1 MSKKKGKR
9 RSSTI
14 KKTPTHP
21 QGLFVSGRVVYFS
34 GAVLGVLLLVAF
46 VQTSSQRA
54 SLQFDSPTKVLGAA
68 GYVLGDDDN
77 SGGKKEEEKKEE
89 EKKENEEQ
97 KKVEEQQKEE
107 TKKADERQKK
117 ADKSSN
123 SIINSLNKGSRA
135 VTPTRSVKFKIQSE
149 GDKTETESET
159 SDGQKVKVK
168 TEDDGT
174 TKIEIEH
181 GELKI
186 KYKIV
191 DGQVV
196 KKVEDE
202 QGEEV
207 DLDEDEVAEVEDEVN
222 QDLEDQGIELS
233 SESGRPSFRHNNVTA
248 STQFPLSVDVGTNQL
263 IVTTAA
269 GSKAVA
275 VLPDEALQVIMLRR
289 IIDQGASTSNTQ
301 TQIGTGDQT
310 QVVLKVLNDKP
321 VYEVNGTKEYKFLAF
336 IPVTQPIKAVVSAES
351 GQVVGVE
358 KSFVTNFIDLL
369 SP

>member
-1 MSKKKGKR
+1 MSKKKSKK
-9 RSSTI
+9 RSSSV
-14 KKTPTHP
+14 KKTQGHL

-54 SLQFDSPTKVLGAA
+54 TLQFDSPTKVLGAA

-77 SGGKKEEEKKEE
+77 SGSNKEEEKK
-89 EKKENEEQ
+89 NTEEQ
-97 KKVEEQQKEE
+97 KKSQEQQKEE

-117 ADKSSN
+117 ADKSPN
-123 SIINSLNKGSRA
+123 SVINSSNKGSSRV
-135 VTPTRSVKFKIQSE
+135 VTPTRSVKFKIKSE
-149 GDKTETESET
+149 EDKTEAESET
-159 SDGQKVKVK
+159 SDGQKIKVK
-168 TEDDGT
+168 TEDNGT

-222 QDLEDQGIELS
+222 RDLEDQGIELS

-269 GSKAVA
+269 GTKTVA

-289 IIDQGASTSNTQ
+289 IIDQGASTSNIQ

>member
-1 MSKKKGKR
+1 MSKKKSKKR
-9 RSSTI
+9 GSST
-14 KKTPTHP
+14 KKTLTHP
-21 QGLFVSGRVVYFS
+21 QGLFVSGRVVYIS

-54 SLQFDSPTKVLGAA
+54 SLQFDSPTKVLGAS
-68 GYVLGDDDN
+68 GTVLGDEN
-77 SGGKKEEEKKEE
+77 KSEEKNKEEEKK
-89 EKKENEEQ
+89 NTEEQ
-97 KKVEEQQKEE
+97 KKSQEQQKEE
-107 TKKADERQKK
+107 TKKTEERQKE

-123 SIINSLNKGSRA
+123 SVINSANKGSSRV

-149 GDKTETESET
+149 EDKTEIESET
-159 SDGQKVKVK
+159 PDGQKIKIK
-168 TEDDGT
+168 TEDNGT
-174 TKIEIEH
+174 TKIEVEH

-191 DGQVV
+191 DGQVI

-207 DLDEDEVAEVEDEVN
+207 DLDEDEVAQVEDEVK
-222 QDLEDQGIELS
+222 QKLEDQGIELS

-269 GSKAVA
+269 GSKTVA

-301 TQIGTGDQT
+301 TQVGTGDKT

-336 IPVTQPIKAVVSAES
+336 IPVTQPVKAVISAES
-351 GQVVGVE
+351 GQVIGIE
-358 KSFVTNFIDLL
+358 KSFVANLIDIL